1 MSGNKIKLRLPR
13 NSGAVY
19 GQQPKAGGEWSE
31 RYCDE
36 VAKLKEATPRKGDI
50 VNALQK
56 IYVRGAPAVWDD
68 NFKDFIVGPIVGY
81 VYAGDRIQI
90 LEVVDNNATN
100 PNNKNAWYWVRL
112 NRLPKK

>member
-1 MSGNKIKLRLPR
+1 
-13 NSGAVY
+13 
-19 GQQPKAGGEWSE
+19 
-31 RYCDE
+31 
-36 VAKLKEATPRKGDI
+36 
-50 VNALQK
+50 
-56 IYVRGAPAVWDD
+56 
-68 NFKDFIVGPIVGY
+68 VGPIVGY